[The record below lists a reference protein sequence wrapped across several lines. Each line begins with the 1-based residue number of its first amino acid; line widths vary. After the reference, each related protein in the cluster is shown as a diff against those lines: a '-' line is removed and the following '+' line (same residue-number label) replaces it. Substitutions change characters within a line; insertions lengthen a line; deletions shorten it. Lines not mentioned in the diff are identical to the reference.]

1 MKTNIYLA
9 MLFIISALF
18 LSCAK
23 LYDVNKENIVV
34 KEQDIYSSLSADTS
48 ANVLFMYNATLN
60 PNAKIRGF
68 QGITSV
74 GYNAGIYYI
83 AMMCGVKG
91 EEPGGYI
98 SVASSNDEGATWK
111 LNRLII
117 APSKDSLRHFDPSFW
132 NDKSGDLHMSWT
144 LSDGMW
150 DGAKGGVW
158 HVKMKER
165 DDKLVITKPK
175 RLFSGVMNVKP
186 LQMDS
191 TVLFP
196 VSGWNFWDAVYG
208 GHQYIRTPDEIN
220 GPVVYKSTFDKSE
233 TGFTPPAKLY
243 MIPTVLPRT
252 FDEFML
258 VNFGKDSLIAM
269 LRTNLNMGISKS
281 FDGGKTWGRQEEF
294 KGVGQTTSSRFYFG
308 KLKSG
313 NLLLILNNSTG
324 RKNMTAYLS
333 KDKGKTWPYKLV
345 IDERDNSYPD
355 VVLNSN
361 NEICVVYDRRR
372 GDTGEIYFCKISEN
386 DIVGGDSKSINLITV
401 TKLK

>member
-1 MKTNIYLA
+1 MKTNFYLA

-23 LYDVNKENIVV
+23 LNDVNKENIII
-34 KEQDIYSSLSADTS
+34 KQEDIYSSLLADTS
-48 ANVLFMYNATLN
+48 ASALFMYNATLN
-60 PNAKIRGF
+60 PNAKTRGF

-98 SVASSNDEGATWK
+98 SVSSSNDEGITWK

-158 HVKMKER
+158 HVKLKER
-165 DDKLVITKPK
+165 DDKLVITKPR

-191 TVLFP
+191 VVLFP

-208 GHQYIRTPDEIN
+208 GHQFLRTPDEIN
-220 GPVVYKSTFDKSE
+220 GPVVYKSIFDKSE
-233 TGFTPPAKLY
+233 HGFTPPTKLY
-243 MIPTVLPRT
+243 MIPTILPRT

-269 LRTNLNMGISKS
+269 LRTNLNMGITKS

-313 NLLLILNNSTG
+313 NLLLVLNNSTG
-324 RKNMTAYLS
+324 RKNMTAFLS

-355 VVLNSN
+355 VMINSN
-361 NEICVVYDRRR
+361 GEICVVYDRRR
-372 GDTGEIYFCKISEN
+372 TDTGEIVFCKFSEN
-386 DIVGGDSKSINLITV
+386 DIIEGNSKNINLISA